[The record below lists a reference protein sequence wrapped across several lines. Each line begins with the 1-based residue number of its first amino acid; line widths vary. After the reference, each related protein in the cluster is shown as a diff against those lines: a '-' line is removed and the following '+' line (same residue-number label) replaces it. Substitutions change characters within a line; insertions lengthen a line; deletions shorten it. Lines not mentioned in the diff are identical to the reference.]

1 MVTLIFHIMAT
12 TMTMVMVMGQFRNHL
27 YWSAFNTA
35 PEHHGVSTAGVEGS
49 RRRSLTQLSSDIE
62 AWAKVVGRVVFLLV
76 CVNAACACAKLSGDR
91 HWVGREPPA
100 HKPPKGKSS
109 AKPFLAF

>member
-1 MVTLIFHIMAT
+1 
-12 TMTMVMVMGQFRNHL
+12 MVMVMGQFRNHL

-35 PEHHGVSTAGVEGS
+35 QLNITVCPPGVEGS

-100 HKPPKGKSS
+100 HKTPKGKSS
-109 AKPFLAF
+109 AKPFLAFLDVTLAAIHQTH